1 MKKKFIDFLLKKVPN
16 DYNVVSQ
23 TFSNSRS
30 KPWAEFE
37 LYSNACFKGA
47 RVLDLGCGNGRL
59 FFSLKEQNINY
70 IGLDNSLGLLNQ
82 AKKNLLKEDVE
93 LIKGNFLDIPL
104 PDNSVDLIFAVA
116 SFHHLPS
123 DQVRLQA
130 LEEMKRVLKPNGK
143 LFISVWNLYQKR
155 YFKFI
160 LESLF
165 RLGSYDFGDTFIK
178 LGGVKR
184 YYHAFTPYSL
194 SRLISK
200 SNFKVVEKHYY
211 KNTQK
216 ASSFWQSQNMIFELR
231 L

>member
-1 MKKKFIDFLLKKVPN
+1 LKKKFIDFLLQKVPK

-23 TFSNSRS
+23 TFSNSRN

-37 LYSNACFKGA
+37 LYSDACFKGA

-59 FFSLKEQNINY
+59 FFSLKDKEIKY

-82 AKKNLLKEDVE
+82 AKENLVKEDVE
-93 LIKGNFLDIPL
+93 LYEGDFLNIPL

-123 DQVRLQA
+123 NQIRLQA
-130 LEEMKRVLKPNGK
+130 LDEMRRVLKPNGK
-143 LFISVWNLYQKR
+143 LYISVWNLYQKR

-160 LESLF
+160 LESLL

-184 YYHAFTPYSL
+184 YYHAFTPWSL

-216 ASSFWQSQNMIFELR
+216 TSSFLKSQNMIFELK